1 MSNAIT
7 HKQFKKPQVSVII
20 PMFNVEKYINKCISS
35 VLDQTFNDF
44 EVICVDDGCKDSTL
58 AKLKQFNDPRIR
70 LIQQVNRGLAGA
82 RNTGISHAK
91 GQYIALLDADDFWH
105 EDKLAKHVS
114 HLNSRPSV
122 GISYCSSLF
131 VNDDDKPLGI
141 GQFPKL
147 KNIRR
152 RDVLC
157 RNPIGNGSAPV
168 MRKAMLIDYVNCLEK
183 GLCSKTFRNKGR
195 EKCHQVRTEYFYE
208 KLKQSEDIEFWLRLS
223 LSTSWKFEGIGQA
236 LTFYRINPH
245 GLSSNLEAQ
254 FSCWKAAL
262 ALNKAS
268 QPSFFNRYYSLAKA
282 YQFRYFARRAIQSGK
297 SDTAWLYM
305 GKALKTNFRIIYQE
319 PLRTLNTLLCT
330 VLLKLLPYNVYK
342 SLEKYIMGQMCK
354 LKAEVK

>member
-1 MSNAIT
+1 MSNAIIQ
-7 HKQFKKPQVSVII
+7 KILKSPQVSVII
-20 PMFNVEKYINKCISS
+20 PMFNVEKYINKCMSS
-35 VLDQTFNDF
+35 VLEQTFKDF
-44 EVICVDDGCKDSTL
+44 EVICVDDGCKDNTL
-58 AKLKQFNDPRIR
+58 VRLRQFNDPRIR
-70 LIQQVNRGLAGA
+70 LIQQLNRGLAGA
-82 RNTGISHAK
+82 RNTGISHAR

-105 EDKLAKHVS
+105 EDKLAKHVI
-114 HLNSRPSV
+114 HLNSRANV
-122 GISYCSSLF
+122 GISYCPSLF

-147 KNIRR
+147 KNISR

-168 MRKAMLIDYVNCLEK
+168 IRKAMLIDYVNSLEK
-183 GLCSKTFRNKGR
+183 DVCSKTFRNKGR

-223 LSTSWKFEGIGQA
+223 LNTSWKFEGIGQA

-254 FSCWKAAL
+254 FACWKAAL

-282 YQFRYFARRAIQSGK
+282 YQYRYFARRAIQSGK
-297 SDTAWLYM
+297 SDTARFYM
-305 GKALKTNFRIIYQE
+305 SKALKTNLRIIYQE

-330 VLLKLLPYNVYK
+330 VLLNLLPDKVYR
-342 SLEKYIMGQMCK
+342 SLEKYIMDQIRK
-354 LKAEVK
+354 LRLR